1 MASVKKITMREYNGT
16 DYDTLY
22 PKTIA
27 EQVDGI
33 YEKDEILNNSTK
45 ALYGLANSAVPNDVL
60 SLLSRFQKGLGN
72 EYVWEKRDSTG
83 IVGYVNS
90 PNSNAYPPAVS
101 DGYTYIPLGKLGSS
115 AKIISGMYS
124 GTGTW
129 GESGA
134 SRLTFDRLP
143 DFIWI
148 YATEPKDGGST
159 ISATPGNMN
168 SGNASETYTINP
180 KLLSSVYKVGYSF
193 GIYNGS
199 SGWYLY
205 AKADGN
211 TIYWYAIING
221 NPSHDASSYQLNQ
234 ASYNYYYLAFFS

>member
-1 MASVKKITMREYNGT
+1 M
-16 DYDTLY
+16 
-22 PKTIA
+22 
-27 EQVDGI
+27 
-33 YEKDEILNNSTK
+33 
-45 ALYGLANSAVPNDVL
+45 
-60 SLLSRFQKGLGN
+60 
-72 EYVWEKRDSTG
+72 WEKRDSTG

-148 YATEPKDGGST
+148 YATEQKNGGTPIRS
-159 ISATPGNMN
+159 TPGNN
-168 SGNASETYTINP
+168 TNTNASENYTINP

-193 GIYNGS
+193 GFYDS
-199 SGWYLY
+199 SSARYLY

-211 TIYWYAIING
+211 TIYWYATIG
-221 NPSHDASSYQLNQ
+221 GLPSNDASFYQLNQ
-234 ASYNYYYLAFFS
+234 ASHNYYYLAFFS